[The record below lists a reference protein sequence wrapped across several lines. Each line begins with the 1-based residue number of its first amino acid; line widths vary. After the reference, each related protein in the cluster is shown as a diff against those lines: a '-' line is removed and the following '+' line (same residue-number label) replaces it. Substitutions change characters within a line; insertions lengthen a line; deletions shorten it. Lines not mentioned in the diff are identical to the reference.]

1 MAMPTDTA
9 RRNRSRRVDWWLLVT
24 IGALLLVLSPVVWL
38 LMMSLKTE
46 VDALAMPPKLLF
58 VPTLANYAGLLET
71 RFLRPLLNSV
81 IVAAVTTAL
90 SLALGVPAAY
100 ALSRARTW
108 VTGGIGFWI
117 LATRMAPPIA
127 FAIPFFLAYRTV
139 GWLDT
144 LSGLIVIYLTF
155 NLSLVIW
162 LMRAFFDGIPVSL
175 EEAAWIDGASLVQTL
190 RSVILPL
197 TAPGITASAILCFL
211 AAWND
216 FFFALV
222 LTRSSAMTAPVAIV
236 NFMHYAGWD
245 WGRITAG
252 SIIVALPV
260 IAFALPVRRY
270 LVSGLTAGALKG

>member
-1 MAMPTDTA
+1 MPTDTVA
-9 RRNRSRRVDWWLLVT
+9 RSSRSRVDWWLPLT
-24 IGALLLVLSPVVWL
+24 IGVLLLVLSPVVWL
-38 LMMSLKTE
+38 LMMSFKTE
-46 VDALAMPPKLLF
+46 VDALAMPPKLIF
-58 VPTLANYAGLLET
+58 VPTLENYSGLLEA

-81 IVAAVTTAL
+81 VVATVTTVL

-100 ALSRARTW
+100 ALSRGRAW
-108 VTGGIGFWI
+108 ATGGIAFWI

-127 FAIPFFLAYRTV
+127 FAIPFFLAYRTI

-175 EEAAWIDGASLVQTL
+175 EEAAWIDGASLGQTI
-190 RSVILPL
+190 RAVVLPL
-197 TAPGITASAILCFL
+197 TAPGIAASAILCFL

-260 IAFALPVRRY
+260 IAFAVPVRRY

>member
-1 MAMPTDTA
+1 MLPPTA
-9 RRNRSRRVDWWLLVT
+9 RSRVHGWLPLT
-24 IGALLLVLSPVVWL
+24 LGLLLLVLSPVMWL
-38 LMMSLKTE
+38 LTMSFKTE
-46 VDALAMPPKLLF
+46 VDALAMPPKVIF
-58 VPTLANYAGLLET
+58 VPTLGNYSGLLEA

-81 IVAAVTTAL
+81 VVATVTTIL

-100 ALSRARTW
+100 ALSRARTRA
-108 VTGGIGFWI
+108 TGGIAFWI

-144 LSGLIVIYLTF
+144 LSGLILIYLTF

-162 LMRAFFDGIPVSL
+162 LMRAFFDGIPNSR
-175 EEAAWIDGASLVQTL
+175 EESAWIDGASLGQTL
-190 RSVILPL
+190 RAVVLPL
-197 TAPGITASAILCFL
+197 TAPGIAASAILCFL

-260 IAFALPVRRY
+260 VAFAVPVRRY

>member
-1 MAMPTDTA
+1 MPTDAVA
-9 RRNRSRRVDWWLLVT
+9 RSSRSRVDWWLPLT
-24 IGALLLVLSPVVWL
+24 IGVLLLVLSPVVWL
-38 LMMSLKTE
+38 LMMSFKTE
-46 VDALAMPPKLLF
+46 VDALAMPPKLIF
-58 VPTLANYAGLLET
+58 VPTLENYSGLLEA

-81 IVAAVTTAL
+81 VVATVTTVV

-100 ALSRARTW
+100 ALSRGRTW
-108 VTGGIGFWI
+108 ATGGIAFWI

-127 FAIPFFLAYRTV
+127 FAIPFFLAYRTI

-175 EEAAWIDGASLVQTL
+175 EEAAWIDGASLGQTI
-190 RSVILPL
+190 RAVVLPL
-197 TAPGITASAILCFL
+197 TAPGIAASAILCFL

-236 NFMHYAGWD
+236 NFMHYAGRD

-260 IAFALPVRRY
+260 IAFAVPVRRY
-270 LVSGLTAGALKG
+270 LVSGLTAGAVKG

>member
-1 MAMPTDTA
+1 MPTDVVA
-9 RRNRSRRVDWWLLVT
+9 RSSRGRLDRWLALTFVL
-24 IGALLLVLSPVVWL
+24 LLLVLTPVVWL

-46 VDALAMPPKLLF
+46 IDALAMPPKVIF
-58 VPTLANYAGLLET
+58 VPTLTNYTGLLEA

-81 IVAAVTTAL
+81 VVATVTTTL

-100 ALSRARTW
+100 ALSRGRAW
-108 VTGGIGFWI
+108 ATGGISFWI

-127 FAIPFFLAYRTV
+127 FAIPFFLAYRTI

-175 EEAAWIDGASLVQTL
+175 EEAAWLDGASLGQAIRTV
-190 RSVILPL
+190 VLPL
-197 TAPGITASAILCFL
+197 TAPGIAASAILCFL

-216 FFFALV
+216 FFFALI

-236 NFMHYAGWD
+236 NFMQYAGWD

-260 IAFALPVRRY
+260 IAFAIPVRRY
-270 LVSGLTAGALKG
+270 LISGLTAGALKS

>member
-1 MAMPTDTA
+1 MPSETA
-9 RRNRSRRVDWWLLVT
+9 PRRRRRGIDAWLLLA
-24 IGALLLVLSPVVWL
+24 GGLLLLVLSPVAWL
-38 LMMSLKTE
+38 LMMSFKTE
-46 VDALAMPPKLLF
+46 ADALAMPPKLLF
-58 VPTLANYAGLLET
+58 VPTIENYSGLLEAQ
-71 RFLRPLLNSV
+71 FLRPLLNSV
-81 IVAAVTTAL
+81 VAATVTTVL
-90 SLALGVPAAY
+90 SLGLGVPAAY
-100 ALSRARTW
+100 ALSRARTRT
-108 VTGGIGFWI
+108 TGAIGFWI

-127 FAIPFFLAYRTV
+127 FAIPFFLAYRTA
-139 GWLDT
+139 GWLDA
-144 LSGLIVIYLTF
+144 LGGLILIYLTF

-175 EEAAWIDGASLVQTL
+175 EEAAWIDGASLGQTL
-190 RSVILPL
+190 RAVILPL
-197 TAPGITASAILCFL
+197 TAPGLAASAILSFL

-270 LVSGLTAGALKG
+270 LVSGLTAGAVKG

>member
-1 MAMPTDTA
+1 MPTDVVA
-9 RRNRSRRVDWWLLVT
+9 RRARSRVDWWLPLTLGV
-24 IGALLLVLSPVVWL
+24 LLLVLSPVVWL
-38 LMMSLKTE
+38 LMMSFKTE
-46 VDALAMPPKLLF
+46 VDALAMPPKLVF
-58 VPTLANYAGLLET
+58 VPTLDNYSGLLEA
-71 RFLRPLLNSV
+71 RFLRPLLNS
-81 IVAAVTTAL
+81 IVVATVTTVL

-100 ALSRARTW
+100 ALSRAHTW
-108 VTGGIGFWI
+108 ATGSIAFWI

-144 LSGLIVIYLTF
+144 LSGLILIYLTF

-175 EEAAWIDGASLVQTL
+175 EEAAWIDGASLGQTI
-190 RSVILPL
+190 RAVVLPL
-197 TAPGITASAILCFL
+197 SAPGIAASAILCFL
-211 AAWND
+211 TAWND

-252 SIIVALPV
+252 SVVVALPV
-260 IAFALPVRRY
+260 IALAVPVRRY

>member
-1 MAMPTDTA
+1 M
-9 RRNRSRRVDWWLLVT
+9 WLLT
-24 IGALLLVLSPVVWL
+24 
-38 LMMSLKTE
+38 MSFKTE
-46 VDALAMPPKLLF
+46 VDALAMPPKVIF
-58 VPTLANYAGLLET
+58 VPTLGNYSGLLEA

-81 IVAAVTTAL
+81 VVATVTTIL

-100 ALSRARTW
+100 ALSRARTRA
-108 VTGGIGFWI
+108 TGGIAFWI

-144 LSGLIVIYLTF
+144 LSGLILIYLTF

-162 LMRAFFDGIPVSL
+162 LMRAFFDGIPNSL
-175 EEAAWIDGASLVQTL
+175 EEAAWIDGASLGQTL
-190 RSVILPL
+190 RAVVLPL
-197 TAPGITASAILCFL
+197 TAPGIAASAILCFL

-260 IAFALPVRRY
+260 VAFAVPVRRY

>member
-1 MAMPTDTA
+1 MLPPTA
-9 RRNRSRRVDWWLLVT
+9 RSRVHGWLPLT
-24 IGALLLVLSPVVWL
+24 LGLLLLVLSPVMWL
-38 LMMSLKTE
+38 LTMSFKTE
-46 VDALAMPPKLLF
+46 VDALAMPPKVIF
-58 VPTLANYAGLLET
+58 VPTLGNYSGLLEA

-81 IVAAVTTAL
+81 VVATVTTIL

-100 ALSRARTW
+100 ALSRARTRA
-108 VTGGIGFWI
+108 TGGIAFWI

-144 LSGLIVIYLTF
+144 LSGLILIYLTF

-162 LMRAFFDGIPVSL
+162 LMRAFFDGIPNSL
-175 EEAAWIDGASLVQTL
+175 EEAAWIDGASLGQTL
-190 RSVILPL
+190 RAVVLPL
-197 TAPGITASAILCFL
+197 TAPGIAASAILCFL

-260 IAFALPVRRY
+260 VAFAVPVRRY

>member
-1 MAMPTDTA
+1 MPTDAVA
-9 RRNRSRRVDWWLLVT
+9 RSSRSRVDWWLPLT
-24 IGALLLVLSPVVWL
+24 IGVLLLVLSPVVWL
-38 LMMSLKTE
+38 LMMSFKTE
-46 VDALAMPPKLLF
+46 VDALAMPPKLIF
-58 VPTLANYAGLLET
+58 VPTLENYSGLLEA

-81 IVAAVTTAL
+81 VVATVTTVL

-100 ALSRARTW
+100 ALSRGRTRA
-108 VTGGIGFWI
+108 TGGIAFWI

-127 FAIPFFLAYRTV
+127 FAIPFFLAYRTI

-162 LMRAFFDGIPVSL
+162 VMRAFFDGIPVSL
-175 EEAAWIDGASLVQTL
+175 EEAAWIDGASLGQTI
-190 RSVILPL
+190 RAVVLPL
-197 TAPGITASAILCFL
+197 TAPGIAASAILCFL

-260 IAFALPVRRY
+260 IAFAVPVRRY

>member
-1 MAMPTDTA
+1 MPADTTTRSL
-9 RRNRSRRVDWWLLVT
+9 RRRFDRWLLLTLGV
-24 IGALLLVLSPVVWL
+24 LLLTLSPVGWL
-38 LMMSLKTE
+38 LMMSFKTE
-46 VDALAMPPKLLF
+46 ADALAMPPKLFF
-58 VPTLANYAGLLET
+58 VPTFENYSGLLET

-81 IVAAVTTAL
+81 VVATVTTVL

-100 ALSRARTW
+100 ALSRTRTW
-108 VTGGIGFWI
+108 LTGGIGFWI

-144 LSGLIVIYLTF
+144 LGGLIVIYLTF

-175 EEAAWIDGASLVQTL
+175 EEAAWIDGASLGQTL
-190 RSVILPL
+190 RAVILPL
-197 TAPGITASAILCFL
+197 TAPGIAASAILCFL

-252 SIIVALPV
+252 SMIVALPV